1 MDFQQ
6 IQDSLK
12 AIYEK
17 ENARIVFW
25 YDADKEFYDILPSLE
40 LDDIKLIRMDRIG
53 SLELKIKLEIEDTIG
68 RYLLYSPNP
77 EPNSND
83 DWLLDIRLYSKTF
96 FADNA
101 SIVLNELKLS
111 NQSVRPHLR
120 NRIMFFR
127 SQDRIQRLKKWI
139 SSDDRESEIDLKML
153 AVLTRAPHPDF
164 FSILMKLFGSFCDN
178 NAFQPLKTSKP
189 WEDIEKLNLKKS
201 FWNLVVTT
209 FGYADASPTLTDLI
223 IRLLVTDMANTI
235 KGDLPTG
242 IAHFRIPDR
251 VQGLNATV
259 FLSQWRNT
267 VGLFQSYN
275 YISKYFAR
283 KLNIQDLILSFD
295 KDSLLDV
302 MTFEEIERF
311 IISKSRD
318 KIVANNHEAF
328 ESINEI
334 ISRRLDGYWASDIT
348 IYKEKE
354 NFYQATY
361 IALKIAIQLFELRK
375 EYDAGFSYPSAKTMF
390 NAYIQDLFRF
400 DQYYRLFHEQ
410 ADKVEMG
417 GWDVLKTLQ
426 PVIENLYSVW
436 FMNQIS
442 LTWGEFVDSGQN
454 RGLLYNWAI
463 PKTCNQYDFFSNY
476 IQPILD
482 ISDRHRVFV
491 IISDAFRYEA
501 AQELTQEINSKYR
514 FSAKLEPMLGV
525 LPSYTALGM
534 AALLPHSTLLLK
546 EKSNAP
552 VLVDDMPTE
561 SIENRSAVLA
571 KKQGTAIKADALLAM
586 SKAEGREFVKPYRV
600 IYIYHNQ
607 VDAVGDVAA
616 TETKT
621 FGAVRNAINDMNA
634 LIRFIINSL
643 NGTQVMI
650 TADHG
655 FIYQEKAPDALDK
668 SVLDLKP
675 DGAFKTKKRYIIGKP
690 LFKNGKVW
698 HGNTKTTA
706 FTENKME
713 FLIPKGTN
721 RFHFTGGARFFHG
734 GAMLQEI
741 VVPVVVV
748 REMKG
753 KHLEESE
760 VRRVGIS
767 LLGSIKKIV
776 TNITFFE
783 FIQTDSVSERVHPR
797 ILSVSI
803 RDGINLI
810 SNEETVSFDSSSSSI
825 DDRKKK
831 VRLLLKAGEY
841 DKKKEYALVL
851 QDPETKIEYE
861 RIPIQIDLAI
871 SSEF

>member
-1 MDFQQ
+1 MDIQQ

-12 AIYEK
+12 ALYEK
-17 ENARIVFW
+17 DNARIVFW
-25 YDADKEFYDILPSLE
+25 YDADKEFYDHLPSLK
-40 LDDIKLIRMDRIG
+40 LDDIALIRMDRAG
-53 SLELKIKLEIEDTIG
+53 ALELKIRLEIEDPTG
-68 RYLLYSPNP
+68 RYLLYSPYP
-77 EPNSND
+77 EPKPDD

-96 FADNA
+96 FADHA
-101 SIVLNELKLS
+101 SIILNELKLS
-111 NQSVRPHLR
+111 NQSMRPHLK
-120 NRIMFFR
+120 NRILFFR

-139 SSDDRESEIDLKML
+139 SPDDSEAEIDLKML
-153 AVLTRAPHPDF
+153 AVLTRASHPDF
-164 FSILMKLFGSFCDN
+164 FSILMKLFDSFCDN
-178 NAFQPLKTSKP
+178 QTFQPLKTSKP
-189 WEDIEKLNLKKS
+189 WDDIEKFNLKKS
-201 FWNLVVTT
+201 FWDLVTKT
-209 FGYADASPTLTDLI
+209 FGYADTSPLLTDLI
-223 IRLLVTDMANTI
+223 IRLLVTDMANTM
-235 KGDLPTG
+235 KGDFPTS

-267 VGLFQSYN
+267 VGLCQSYN
-275 YISKYFAR
+275 YISKYFAK
-283 KLNIQDLILSFD
+283 KLKIKDIILLFD
-295 KDSLLDV
+295 EDAFLDV

-318 KIVANNHEAF
+318 KIVANNYEAF
-328 ESINEI
+328 ESINEVI
-334 ISRRLDGYWASDIT
+334 GRRLDGYWASDIN
-348 IYKEKE
+348 ILKEDNLYE
-354 NFYQATY
+354 ATY
-361 IALKIAIQLFELRK
+361 NALKISIQLFELRK
-375 EYDAGFSYPSAKTMF
+375 KYDAGFSYPSAETMF
-390 NAYIQDLFRF
+390 NAYIHELFSF

-410 ADKVEMG
+410 ADIVEMG

-426 PVIENLYSVW
+426 PVIENLYSEW

-442 LTWGEFVDSGQN
+442 LTWGEFLDLGQN
-454 RGLLYNWAI
+454 RGLLYNWSI
-463 PKTCNQYDFFSNY
+463 PKICNQYDFFSNY

-482 ISDRHRVFV
+482 LSDRHRVFV

-501 AQELTQEINSKYR
+501 AEELTQGINSKYR
-514 FSAKLEPMLGV
+514 FAAKLEPMLGV

-534 AALLPHSTLLLK
+534 AALLPHETISFK
-546 EKSNAP
+546 EKPNAP
-552 VLVDDMPTE
+552 VLVDDMLTD
-561 SIENRSAVLA
+561 SIENRSSVLA

-586 SKAEGREFVKPYRV
+586 NKEEGREFVKPHRV

-607 VDAVGDVAA
+607 IDAVGDVAA

-621 FGAVRNAINDMNA
+621 FGAVRNTINDLNA

-655 FIYQEKAPDALDK
+655 FIFQEKTPDALDK

-690 LFKNGKVW
+690 LFKNDKVW
-698 HGNTKTTA
+698 HGNTKITA
-706 FTENKME
+706 HTENEME
-713 FLIPKGTN
+713 FWIPKGTN
-721 RFHFTGGARFFHG
+721 RFHFAGGARFFHG

-741 VVPVVVV
+741 VVPVVIV

-753 KHLEESE
+753 KHLEGSE
-760 VRRVGIS
+760 VRRVGVS

-783 FIQTDSVSERVHPR
+783 FIQTDAVSERAHPR
-797 ILSVSI
+797 ILSISI

-810 SNEETVSFDSSSSSI
+810 SNEETVTFDSSSSSI
-825 DDRKKK
+825 NDRKKK

-841 DKKKEYALVL
+841 DKKKEYTLVL

-861 RIPIQIDLAI
+861 RIAIQIDLAI

>member
-1 MDFQQ
+1 MDIQQ
-6 IQDSLK
+6 IQESLK
-12 AIYEK
+12 ALYEK

-25 YDADKEFYDILPSLE
+25 YDADKEFYDFIPSLK
-40 LDDIKLIRMDRIG
+40 LDDIKLIRMDRTG
-53 SLELKIKLEIEDTIG
+53 SLELKIKLEIEDTAS
-68 RYLLYSPNP
+68 RYLLYSPYP
-77 EPNSND
+77 EPNPDD

-96 FADNA
+96 FADHA
-101 SIVLNELKLS
+101 SIVFNELKLS
-111 NQSVRPHLR
+111 NQSMRPHLKI
-120 NRIMFFR
+120 RIMFFK

-139 SSDDRESEIDLKML
+139 SSDDGETEIDLKML
-153 AVLTRAPHPDF
+153 AVLTRALHPDF
-164 FSILMKLFGSFCDN
+164 FSILMKLFDSFCDN
-178 NAFQPLKTSKP
+178 HTFQSLKTSKP
-189 WEDIEKLNLKKS
+189 WDDIEKFNLRKS
-201 FWNLVVTT
+201 FWNLVTKT
-209 FGYADASPTLTDLI
+209 FGYADTSPSLTDLI
-223 IRLLVTDMANTI
+223 IRLLVTDMANTM
-235 KGDLPTG
+235 KGDFPTG

-267 VGLFQSYN
+267 VGLCQSYN
-275 YISKYFAR
+275 YISKYFAK
-283 KLNIQDLILSFD
+283 KLRIKDIILSYDEDAF
-295 KDSLLDV
+295 LDV

-318 KIVANNHEAF
+318 KIVSNEHEAF

-334 ISRRLDGYWASDIT
+334 IGRRLDGYWASDIN
-348 IYKEKE
+348 ILREDNLYE
-354 NFYQATY
+354 ATY
-361 IALKIAIQLFELRK
+361 NALKISIELFELRK
-375 EYDAGFSYPSAKTMF
+375 KYDAGFSYPSAETMF
-390 NAYIQDLFRF
+390 NAYIHDLYSF
-400 DQYYRLFHEQ
+400 DQNYRLFNEQ
-410 ADKVEMG
+410 ADNVEMG

-426 PVIENLYSVW
+426 PVIENLYSEW

-442 LTWGEFVDSGQN
+442 LTWGEFVDLGQN
-454 RGLLYNWAI
+454 RGLLYNWSI
-463 PKTCNQYDFFSNY
+463 PKICNQYDFFSNY

-482 ISDRHRVFV
+482 LSDRHRIFV

-534 AALLPHSTLLLK
+534 AALLPHKTISYK
-546 EKSNAP
+546 EKPNTP
-552 VLVDDMPTE
+552 VLVDDILTD
-561 SIENRSAVLA
+561 SIENRSSVLA

-586 SKAEGREFVKPYRV
+586 NKAEGREFVKPHRI

-607 VDAVGDVAA
+607 IDAVGDVAI

-621 FGAVRNAINDMNA
+621 FCAVRNAINDMNA

-655 FIYQEKAPDALDK
+655 FIYQEKTPDVLDK
-668 SVLDLKP
+668 SILDLKP

-690 LFKNGKVW
+690 LFKNDKVW
-698 HGNTKTTA
+698 HGNTKITA
-706 FTENKME
+706 HTENEME
-713 FLIPKGTN
+713 FWIPKGTN
-721 RFHFTGGARFFHG
+721 RFHFAGGARFFHG

-741 VVPVVVV
+741 VVPVVIV

-760 VRRVGIS
+760 VRRVGVS

-783 FIQTDSVSERVHPR
+783 FIQTDAVSERVHPR
-797 ILSVSI
+797 ILSISI

-810 SNEETVSFDSSSSSI
+810 SNEETVTFDSSSSSI

-861 RIPIQIDLAI
+861 RIAIQIDLAI